1 MDYRSRIR
9 HLSLGLCR
17 LGVGATLYTDNIEMT
32 KMTMANYFPLSDE
45 IEDLYGEVV
54 FSSDEWTHLM
64 IDGTDTIAVVPSVD
78 VYPA

>member
-1 MDYRSRIR
+1 
-9 HLSLGLCR
+9 
-17 LGVGATLYTDNIEMT
+17 
-32 KMTMANYFPLSDE
+32 MTMVNYFPLSDE